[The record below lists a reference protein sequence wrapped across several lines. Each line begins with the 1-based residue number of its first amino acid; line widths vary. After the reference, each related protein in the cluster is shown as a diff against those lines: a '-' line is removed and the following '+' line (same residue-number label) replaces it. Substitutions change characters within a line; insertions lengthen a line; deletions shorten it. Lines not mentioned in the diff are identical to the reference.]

1 MSPKVPRA
9 KKQFVNNEAR
19 APNTR
24 SGNKTRRAYQPRLQY
39 IHFEFKPLDFGQRS
53 LLATGFVPA
62 VHLRASTKYTR
73 TILRS
78 LPHPY
83 LMRKC
88 VSVRT
93 GDKEKK
99 RNDAKYSPT
108 VEGTRA
114 STTQARKT
122 LIER

>member
-9 KKQFVNNEAR
+9 KKQFLNTEAK
-19 APNTR
+19 ATVTR
-24 SGNKTRRAYQPRLQY
+24 SGGYKKRRAYQPRLQY

-62 VHLRASTKYTR
+62 VHLRARASTKYTR

-99 RNDAKYSPT
+99 RNDAK
-108 VEGTRA
+108 
-114 STTQARKT
+114 
-122 LIER
+122 